1 MLKVLSR
8 FKFPRLKG
16 LVSRAIGKFQQ
27 KPIDQLEVLTAQLRN
42 PLRSKRREAAL
53 KLADLG
59 KRERSSQVF
68 YVLIEAAL
76 NENYFV
82 RRAALLSIADISP
95 RLNTE
100 LRREAKQIIS
110 RALCSSD
117 KRVEKTARVARYYLE
132 NPSAARKAAVLAQ
145 EFP

>member
-42 PLRSKRREAAL
+42 PLRSKRREAVL